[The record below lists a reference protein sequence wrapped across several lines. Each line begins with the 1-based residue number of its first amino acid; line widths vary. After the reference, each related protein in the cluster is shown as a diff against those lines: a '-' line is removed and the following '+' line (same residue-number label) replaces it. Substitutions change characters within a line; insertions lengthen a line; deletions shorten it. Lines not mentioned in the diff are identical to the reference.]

1 MHGNSDCAYLWVGGA
16 DPLRRGAGDDGVGA
30 RGVDHLGAALLHV
43 RLGGLALLVA
53 LAVALWR
60 RKRILMRPISRKRR
74 DKKRGHFSSSRG
86 VGVDV
91 RRLCGNLLGRPKSI
105 PMTLDGKLD
114 RSAG

>member
-1 MHGNSDCAYLWVGGA
+1 M
-16 DPLRRGAGDDGVGA
+16 
-30 RGVDHLGAALLHV
+30 DHLGAALLHV
-43 RLGGLALLVA
+43 RFGRLALLVA

-60 RKRILMRPISRKRR
+60 RKTILIRPTSRKRKV
-74 DKKRGHFSSSRG
+74 KKRGNIFSGG
-86 VGVDV
+86 VGIDV

>member
-1 MHGNSDCAYLWVGGA
+1 MEEEEDTNETKISEEERQKTRSL
-16 DPLRRGAGDDGVGA
+16 LRSCGE
-30 RGVDHLGAALLHV
+30 
-43 RLGGLALLVA
+43 
-53 LAVALWR
+53 
-60 RKRILMRPISRKRR
+60 
-74 DKKRGHFSSSRG
+74 